1 MTRRPFLTA
10 CWRHLVML
18 NFTADPAL
26 LAPYVPP
33 GTQLDFHDGRTF
45 LSIVGFRF
53 LNTRILGLPVP
64 FHTNFDEVNLRFYV
78 RRETPSG
85 PRRGVVFIREIV
97 PRAAIAIV
105 ARLCYGEP
113 YICLPM
119 RHELDLDSSPLHARY
134 QWQRAGQWESLE
146 LEAAGEPR
154 AIDPGSHEQF
164 IAEQHWGYSACGS
177 TCREYQVE
185 HPAWKIWR
193 AAAAKLTADIASLY
207 GAEFV
212 PVLSVQPFSAFLADG
227 SVVAVRYH
235 SKPG

>member
-26 LAPYVPP
+26 LEPYVPP

-53 LNTRILGLPVP
+53 LNTRILGIPIP

-78 RRETPSG
+78 RRETPAG

-97 PRAAIAIV
+97 PCAAIAVV

-113 YICLPM
+113 YISLPM
-119 RHELDLDSSPLHARY
+119 RHQLQLTPPNLHARY
-134 QWQRAGQWESLE
+134 EWRRRGHWESLE
-146 LEAAGEPR
+146 LEAAGEPL
-154 AIDPGSHEQF
+154 AQG
-164 IAEQHWGYSACGS
+164 
-177 TCREYQVE
+177 
-185 HPAWKIWR
+185 R
-193 AAAAKLTADIASLY
+193 AALLLSPRVRGLARVTRADAQVSSSSTLPPCLTMK
-207 GAEFV
+207 V
-212 PVLSVQPFSAFLADG
+212 P
-227 SVVAVRYH
+227 
-235 SKPG
+235 